1 MITLPTLSELKD
13 SIVNSIETTF
23 NTTLP
28 TFGKNFLRGM
38 SDVQAG
44 KLWLLY
50 KSVAF
55 TQKNIF
61 IDTADP
67 ESMGGTLERFGRIK
81 LGRNPFPAIAG
92 VYKVSVTGQIG
103 AVINASTTFVSDDN
117 STNPGFLFILDNS
130 YTFLSGSGVIN
141 LRALTAGLDSKLEIS
156 DTLTA
161 TIPIA
166 LVDETATVLDVVT
179 LAQSEEDI
187 EDYRQKGIEAYR
199 LEAQGGA
206 GSDYRLWSFDAQG
219 VKTSYPY
226 AVSGNN
232 NTVNL
237 YVEAN
242 IADSIDGKGT
252 PSVTILDA
260 VKESIQDPT
269 ISRPSRKPIAV
280 YEVFYLPVLVR
291 EIDIEVY
298 SFSGLTPAIEA
309 SILATIK
316 DFLDDVR
323 PFVSSIDVL
332 ANKNDIF
339 DINNI
344 ISLIL
349 QAVPGSSFG
358 AVILKIDSSPMTTF
372 QFLGGDIPNLNSI
385 TYP

>member
-1 MITLPTLSELKD
+1 MITLPTLTELKD
-13 SIVNSIETTF
+13 SIINSIETTF

-81 LGRNPFPAIAG
+81 LGRNPFSAIAG
-92 VYKVSVTGQIG
+92 VYKVSVTGEIG
-103 AVINASTTFVSDDN
+103 GVIAASTTFKSDDN
-117 STNPGFLFILDNS
+117 SSNPGFLFVLDNQF
-130 YTFLSGSGVIN
+130 TFVATSGIIT
-141 LRALTAGLDSKLEIS
+141 LRALTPGLDSELEAG

-166 LVDETATVLDVVT
+166 LVDEQGVLFSIGTAP
-179 LAQSEEDI
+179 QSAEDI
-187 EDYRQKGIEAYR
+187 EEYRQKGIEAYR

-232 NTVNL
+232 NEVNL
-237 YVEAN
+237 YIEAN
-242 IADSIDGKGT
+242 ITDSVDGKGT
-252 PSVTILDA
+252 PTGAILTA
-260 VKESIQDPT
+260 VEEAIEDPT
-269 ISRPSRKPIAV
+269 VSRPSRKPLAV
-280 YEVFYLPVLVR
+280 FDVHYLPVQVR
-291 EIDIEVY
+291 EIDIDIY
-298 SFSGLTPAIEA
+298 SYSGITPAIES
-309 SILATIK
+309 SILATIT
-316 DFLDDVR
+316 DFLSDVR

-332 ANKNDIF
+332 ANQNDIF

-358 AVILKIDSSPMTTF
+358 SVILRVDSVPVTSF
-372 QFLGGDIPNLNSI
+372 QFLGGDIPHLNNI